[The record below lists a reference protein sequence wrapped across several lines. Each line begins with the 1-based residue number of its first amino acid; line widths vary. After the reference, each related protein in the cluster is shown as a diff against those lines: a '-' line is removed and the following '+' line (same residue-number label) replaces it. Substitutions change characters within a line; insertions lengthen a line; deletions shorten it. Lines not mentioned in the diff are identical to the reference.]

1 MWHVDGPHI
10 PTIKTPQVPWP
21 SHGVALI
28 TRYPFHFHMMGTVS
42 DSFFEDCA
50 VQHSFFRAYTVHGTS
65 SSRVSRNVAYDVSG
79 SAYYLED
86 GNEVRSV

>member
-1 MWHVDGPHI
+1 
-10 PTIKTPQVPWP
+10 
-21 SHGVALI
+21 
-28 TRYPFHFHMMGTVS
+28 MMGTVS

>member
-1 MWHVDGPHI
+1 
-10 PTIKTPQVPWP
+10 
-21 SHGVALI
+21 
-28 TRYPFHFHMMGTVS
+28 MMGTVS

-50 VQHSFFRAYTVHGTS
+50 VQNSFFRAYTVHGTS

>member
-1 MWHVDGPHI
+1 
-10 PTIKTPQVPWP
+10 
-21 SHGVALI
+21 
-28 TRYPFHFHMMGTVS
+28 MMGTVS

-65 SSRVSRNVAYDVSG
+65 YSRVSRNVAYDVSG

-86 GNEVRSV
+86 GNEVRSEKTVFGGLEMII

>member
-1 MWHVDGPHI
+1 
-10 PTIKTPQVPWP
+10 
-21 SHGVALI
+21 
-28 TRYPFHFHMMGTVS
+28 
-42 DSFFEDCA
+42 
-50 VQHSFFRAYTVHGTS
+50 VHGTS

>member
-1 MWHVDGPHI
+1 
-10 PTIKTPQVPWP
+10 
-21 SHGVALI
+21 
-28 TRYPFHFHMMGTVS
+28 MMGTVS

-65 SSRVSRNVAYDVSG
+65 FSRVSRNVAYDVSG

-86 GNEVRSV
+86 GNEVGFSWFWTLEIILISPKKRRKLEILLK